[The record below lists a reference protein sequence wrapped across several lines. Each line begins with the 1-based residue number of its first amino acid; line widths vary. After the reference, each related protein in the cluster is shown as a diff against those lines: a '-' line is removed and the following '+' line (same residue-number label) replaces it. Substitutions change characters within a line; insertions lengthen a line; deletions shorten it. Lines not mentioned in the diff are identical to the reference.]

1 VPFIDLY
8 AQHIY
13 YEDIGGPSRPL
24 PWSREGGQWM
34 DLSDLNEILA
44 AWKRERPDLDMA
56 PLRISL
62 LLRRALEVAERRRL
76 SLLTEY
82 GLSPSALDLLATLRR
97 AGAPYRRTPSE
108 LARSSLLTAA
118 GISQRMRLLERAGFI
133 TRTINEDD
141 RRMIH
146 VELTEEGLKTIDTVL
161 GPYMSQERD
170 MLSAFTKRERGE
182 LERLLQRFLATNS

>member
-1 VPFIDLY
+1 
-8 AQHIY
+8 
-13 YEDIGGPSRPL
+13 
-24 PWSREGGQWM
+24 M
-34 DLSDLNEILA
+34 DLSDLDEIMA
-44 AWKRERPDLDMA
+44 AWKDERPDLDMA

-62 LLRRALEVAERRRL
+62 LLRRALEVAERRRV
-76 SLLTEY
+76 SLLAEY
-82 GLSPSALDLLATLRR
+82 GLSPSAVDLLATLRR

-118 GISQRMRLLERAGFI
+118 GISQRMRVLERAGLI

-146 VELTEEGLKTIDTVL
+146 VELTEKGLEAIDTVL
-161 GPYMSQERD
+161 GPYMSQEHD
-170 MLSAFTKRERGE
+170 MLSGFTERQRGE